1 MGVFLDSS
9 LKLRKWVLYAFKERV
24 CGGGGEW
31 GEGGQSKAERKV
43 SVINARLAH
52 LIEAEVASLSD

>member
-9 LKLRKWVLYAFKERV
+9 LKLRKWVLYAFKEHV
-24 CGGGGEW
+24 CGGGG

-43 SVINARLAH
+43 SVINARPAH